1 MDNGQWTIDDGI
13 WFCSSIRPIPL
24 SRPKAARLGG
34 DEFVVM
40 IANAIDPTILADLA
54 ARLIAHLE
62 APITVEG
69 GVARISASVGIAIST
84 DFAQDARAMLQA
96 ADEALYNAKAA
107 GRAGFAFAASPQLG
121 VASPVAIASSG

>member
-1 MDNGQWTIDDGI
+1 MH
-13 WFCSSIRPIPL
+13 
-24 SRPKAARLGG
+24 
-34 DEFVVM
+34 FVVM

-54 ARLIAHLE
+54 AWLIAHLE

-107 GRAGFAFAASPQLG
+107 GRAGFAFAAPPQLG
-121 VASPVAIASSG
+121 VASPVAIAPSG